1 MKFIIIVYPPTVMA
15 GILPKAPASE
25 KDSGSDDMTLLP
37 SADLI
42 HSATQASSD
51 KAKQAT
57 IYVATQKIQR
67 DSSQVNYK
75 LKS

>member
-42 HSATQASSD
+42 HSATPSV
-51 KAKQAT
+51 
-57 IYVATQKIQR
+57 IR
-67 DSSQVNYK
+67 
-75 LKS
+75 